1 MLLLCALQG
10 DEDARGFFFVKATLF
25 LRKART
31 TPFGRFWRREINDRS
46 LDPGRRRRGD
56 IYLLECGEKAWKKGL
71 GIELF
76 YVSLK
81 IDGIRVSKIF

>member
-1 MLLLCALQG
+1 M
-10 DEDARGFFFVKATLF
+10 KATLF

-56 IYLLECGEKAWKKGL
+56 IYWLECGEKAWKKG
-71 GIELF
+71 LF

>member
-1 MLLLCALQG
+1 MR
-10 DEDARGFFFVKATLF
+10 EGFFFVKATLF

-71 GIELF
+71 GIVLF

>member
-1 MLLLCALQG
+1 M
-10 DEDARGFFFVKATLF
+10 KATLF

-56 IYLLECGEKAWKKGL
+56 ILLARVWGESLKKGL
-71 GIELF
+71 GIVLF